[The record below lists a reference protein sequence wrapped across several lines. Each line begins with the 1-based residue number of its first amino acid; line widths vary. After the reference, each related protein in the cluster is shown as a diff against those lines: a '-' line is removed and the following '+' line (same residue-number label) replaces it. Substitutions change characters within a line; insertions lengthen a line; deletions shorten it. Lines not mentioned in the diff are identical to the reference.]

1 MTKKINI
8 LIIVLI
14 FSQTVF
20 SQFVGRDHLSIALF
34 YMQKNELDSAKKYID
49 LASEDETL
57 KNQSKTWHYKGYLYK
72 ELYKVKEKT
81 NKQSPLRLSSIDA
94 YKKGKVI
101 GYDEDLKLKASKALK
116 YLAQTLYNDAV
127 RSLTPENYKLA
138 ISIFDDYRKTM
149 KLSNPEYDFSK
160 DNIKFKMALA
170 SMLNKPLENASSKDS
185 AGIVYV
191 KQLYEEIL
199 IIDENN
205 PGANYNLATIYYNE
219 AVEKINNM
227 DYDMDILEL
236 NKIQDYCIEI
246 FLKGLPYMKKSYDLN
261 YKRKETLLGLSN
273 IYYGLNDVE
282 KSEYYKKELEELEKE

>member
-1 MTKKINI
+1 MTRKINI
-8 LIIVLI
+8 LLIVLV

-20 SQFVGRDHLSIALF
+20 SQFVGRDHLSVALY

-49 LASEDETL
+49 LASIDETL
-57 KNQSKTWHYKGYLYK
+57 KTQSKTWHYKGYLYK

-81 NKQSPLRLSSIDA
+81 NKKSPLRLSSIEA
-94 YKKGKVI
+94 YEKGGVI
-101 GYDEDLKLKASKALK
+101 GYDEDLKIKASKALK

-138 ISIFDDYRKTM
+138 ISTFDAYRETM
-149 KLSNPEYDFSK
+149 RLSNPEYDFSK
-160 DNIKFKMALA
+160 DDVKFKMALA
-170 SMLNKPLENASSKDS
+170 SMLNKPLENSSNNDS
-185 AGIVYV
+185 AEIIYV
-191 KQLYEEIL
+191 KQLYVEVL
-199 IIDENN
+199 SIDENN
-205 PGANYNLATIYYNE
+205 PGANYNLATMYYNE

-273 IYYGLNDVE
+273 IYYGLNDIE
-282 KSEYYKKELEELEKE
+282 KSDQYKKELEELEKE